1 MCRTKPG
8 PALREE
14 RLIALGGVVFLS
26 RLGMA
31 AVVCFEGVAANSNCF
46 DVPVRKTVTRWS
58 AVASSLRDS
67 G

>member
-31 AVVCFEGVAANSNCF
+31 AVVWFGVAANSNCF